1 MTGWATLLEEAS
13 GYLDLGLPSEAA
25 RVLNSIPE
33 PERQRPEVDYMH
45 LSVLCAGRNWAAAA
59 RLARDASFRHRDNA
73 FIHAVGAQAILK
85 AEGWE
90 AAQQFLKDATCRGIH
105 LGVDGVCSV
114 SVGES
119 SDLPGTEKS

>member
-1 MTGWATLLEEAS
+1 MTGWASYLEVAS
-13 GYLDLGLPSEAA
+13 GYLDLGLPFEAA

-33 PERQRPEVDYMH
+33 PERQRPEVDYMQ

-59 RLARDASFRHRDNA
+59 RLARDASFRHRDNL
-73 FIHAVGAQAILK
+73 FIHAMGAQAILK
-85 AEGWE
+85 AEGWA
-90 AAQQFLKDATCRGIH
+90 AAQQYLEEATCADIH

-114 SVGES
+114 SVGEC